1 MQRSCSP
8 QIVNEENQH
17 LQHSATKVPLKS
29 KKAAIGYS
37 KMSTIKMSKIMMKS
51 ESLPSL
57 FERNNQPKEE
67 DDDDVVVVSNDLA
80 EE

>member
-1 MQRSCSP
+1 M
-8 QIVNEENQH
+8 
-17 LQHSATKVPLKS
+17 KS

-67 DDDDVVVVSNDLA
+67 DDDDVVVISNDLA